1 MEMLEQIA
9 DAFVPIL
16 CLLIT
21 AGGGYLVALLRRQT
35 QQIEKELNSETAS
48 KYIELATDAVEQAV
62 TYTAQTF
69 VDTLKAEGGFTKEK
83 QLEAFQKARDKVLE
97 ILGDTTVK
105 ALGEIYGDFD
115 AWLDTKIEQV
125 CRDIKVPEVE
135 KAATTTAAATAAS
148 VASTIATTAVQ
159 QIAAEATPAS
169 EPVETEEKNG
179 IIAGKTRTT
188 RKPGGRNPAGH
199 FLLFNSLSDS
209 FERLPDLA
217 EVFLRGVILH
227 ALSSPVN
234 IFNGLLQVHA
244 KLRIISRGLVV
255 LVGVFKPV
263 TVRNSPLHCFV
274 ICVKI
279 RIMLYNEGHGLVSF
293 RV

>member
-35 QQIEKELNSETAS
+35 QQIEEELDNETAS
-48 KYIELATDAVEQAV
+48 KYIDLATDAVEQAV

-69 VDTLKAEGGFTKEK
+69 VDALKAEGAFTKEK

-135 KAATTTAAATAAS
+135 KSSHYHSGSDGGERSEHDRHHGSAADCSRSDTGKRAGRNRR
-148 VASTIATTAVQ
+148 
-159 QIAAEATPAS
+159 
-169 EPVETEEKNG
+169 KNG

-199 FLLFNSLSDS
+199 FFYYSTVWPIASSDS
-209 FERLPDLA
+209 RIW
-217 EVFLRGVILH
+217 LRFSCV
-227 ALSSPVN
+227 ASFSTLSAP
-234 IFNGLLQVHA
+234 
-244 KLRIISRGLVV
+244 R
-255 LVGVFKPV
+255 
-263 TVRNSPLHCFV
+263 
-274 ICVKI
+274 
-279 RIMLYNEGHGLVSF
+279 
-293 RV
+293 